1 LTILLELTS
10 ISPEPLGSKIISPF
24 ESVDVIVLPLI
35 FKLSTVNSVT
45 PAIAVLEAPRATSV
59 EPKVTELFA
68 NEPFA
73 IFVSVLSGP
82 LIVLFVNVTVLAK
95 VAKLSLCNA
104 LLNSATLP
112 VIVLVPKSIDLFDNV
127 SVVALPTSVS
137 VAAGNVSTTFPE

>member
-1 LTILLELTS
+1 MTILLELTS
-10 ISPEPLGSKIISPF
+10 TSPEPLGSKTISPF
-24 ESVDVIVLPLI
+24 ELVDVIVLPLM
-35 FKLSTVNSVT
+35 FTLSTVNSVT
-45 PAIAVLEAPRATSV
+45 PAIAVLEAPKATSV

-68 NEPFA
+68 NEPLA

-112 VIVLVPKSIDLFDNV
+112 VIVLF
-127 SVVALPTSVS
+127 A
-137 VAAGNVSTTFPE
+137 